1 LVVTLHKTAGHP
13 YRVAAGECAVI
24 VALLAVGDISALG
37 VAARRAAQWSAAGDL
52 L

>member
-37 VAARRAAQWSAAGDL
+37 TGL
-52 L
+52 LAELPSDQLQATF